1 MNILVVGAH
10 HDDIELGCG
19 GTVARW
25 SAEGHRVFGI
35 TLTNSETHFDK
46 KEIYRSKEEA
56 EREAGRAARI
66 IGLETA
72 DIGFPLADNGTL
84 VYDVDLMRAL
94 EGFIFDNRIE
104 VVLSHWR
111 YDMNTDHA
119 AASALTTVAARHV
132 PTLLQFRSN
141 WYQPDRAFHGIYYVD
156 ISEYIDTK
164 ILSLE
169 QYTVEINN
177 RGRAWINSFIDHNRS
192 WGFSIGRD
200 YAEVFEPIRITI

>member
-1 MNILVVGAH
+1 MNVLVVGAH

-25 SAEGHRVFGI
+25 SAEGNKIFGV
-35 TLTNSETHFDK
+35 TLTNSETHFEK
-46 KEIYRSKEEA
+46 KEIHRSMAEAEEEA
-56 EREAGRAARI
+56 EKAAAV
-66 IGLETA
+66 IGIETA
-72 DIGFPLADNGTL
+72 DIGVPLADNGTL
-84 VYDVDLMRAL
+84 VYDVDVMRAL
-94 EGFIFDNRIE
+94 ESFIFDNNID

-119 AASALTTVAARHV
+119 AAAKLTTVAARHV

-156 ISEYIDTK
+156 ISDYVEQK
-164 ILSLE
+164 IRSLE
-169 QYTVEINN
+169 QYSVEINN

-192 WGFSIGRD
+192 WGFSIGAE